1 MAPRVA
7 LAQVGLVAQEA
18 AVDGQSILQLE
29 GSGAVAVALVAAVIR
44 VVGALGH
51 PDLADAVAGTALGQG
66 ERILQRRQGVG
77 PTGAGAASRVVH
89 VEPRRAAR
97 RADDLRLVGA
107 HVHRAVEDAR
117 VAIVVFRIGYS
128 GVQPGVD
135 GR

>member
-18 AVDGQSILQLE
+18 AVDGQPVLQLE
-29 GSGAVAVALVAAVIR
+29 GSGAVAVGLIGAVIR

-51 PDLADAVAGTALGQG
+51 PDLVDAVAGTALGQG
-66 ERILQRRQGVG
+66 ERILQRRQRIG
-77 PTGAGAASRVVH
+77 PAGAGAGTGSRIVH
-89 VEPRRAAR
+89 VEPRGAAR

-117 VAIVVFRIGYS
+117 VAIVV
-128 GVQPGVD
+128 
-135 GR
+135 GRVGCG